1 MQCRNQ
7 LGHPQRCGKL
17 EQQQRAIEKAVS
29 AVFFV
34 LAEPMVRAIPAMV
47 ALTAGSSAGLSCFA
61 HRCA

>member
-1 MQCRNQ
+1 MATVSPVIVSAEIASTT
-7 LGHPQRCGKL
+7 LVTS
-17 EQQQRAIEKAVS
+17 AAVS